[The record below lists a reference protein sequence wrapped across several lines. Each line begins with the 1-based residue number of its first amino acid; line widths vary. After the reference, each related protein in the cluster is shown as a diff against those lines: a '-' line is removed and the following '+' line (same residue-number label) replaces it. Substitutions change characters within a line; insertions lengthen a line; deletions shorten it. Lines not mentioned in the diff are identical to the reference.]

1 MKRYLFL
8 ALLIV
13 ALAALLAACGG
24 GGGGAPAPA
33 APAAGAGDADAGKAL
48 FAQTVVGSLPGCV
61 TCHSLAAGETLV
73 GPSLAGIGA
82 RAGSTV
88 SGQSADQYIRTSI
101 LDPNAHVADGFAQGI
116 MQSFK
121 DVLSEQQVNDL
132 VAYLLTLK

>member
-1 MKRYLFL
+1 MKRSLFL

-13 ALAALLAACGG
+13 VLTALLAACGS
-24 GGGGAPAPA
+24 GGGAPAPA
-33 APAAGAGDADAGKAL
+33 VPAAGAGDADAGKAL
-48 FAQTVVGSLPGCV
+48 FAQTVVGSQPGCV

-88 SGQSADQYIRTSI
+88 SGQSADQYIRASI
-101 LDPNAHVADGFAQGI
+101 VEPNAHVADGFAQGI

-121 DVLSEQQVNDL
+121 DALSEQQVNDL